1 MKKDDERI
9 LKYLSELMDA
19 KERILFEEELAASQ
33 ELKSDFE
40 SLKNRLE
47 DFNLSKSIETDER
60 YFANI
65 LPRVRE
71 RLDKRKKILSWRS
84 AYFITPSMA
93 AVAVLFI
100 LLLNSKSEFETQYK
114 DLANEVLNNFSDK
127 DVSEN
132 FFTELESN
140 PADAILTQNSD
151 PLSVQIP
158 LELEINSESY
168 SRLIDNSNAEEYST
182 LNRLSESDLEIV
194 YEKLNSTTSQKV
206 AK

>member
-47 DFNLSKSIETDER
+47 YLNLSKSLDADER
-60 YFANI
+60 YFANL

-93 AVAVLFI
+93 VVAVLLI

-114 DLANEVLNNFSDK
+114 DLASEVLNNFSDK
-127 DVSEN
+127 EVSKEYLAG
-132 FFTELESN
+132 LESD
-140 PADAILTQNSD
+140 PSDIILSGNNNE
-151 PLSVQIP
+151 LNFQIP
-158 LELEINSESY
+158 SELDLSSA
-168 SRLIDNSNAEEYST
+168 SFTKLFDNPITDDYST
-182 LNRLSESDLEIV
+182 LRNLSDQELEVI
-194 YEKLNSTTSQKV
+194 YKKMNLITLQ
-206 AK
+206 